1 MTLGIHI
8 PRPLLWLVVA
18 VSLWGCGEEPQPAA
32 TPKQVQTIS
41 NETFALVSSSMA
53 YIETTARSGSGVL
66 IESGYV
72 LTNAEVVWPFETV
85 DIVFPDGSEFLDVP
99 VIGLDLQ
106 SDLAVLGPID
116 SPAGG
121 LELVDGE
128 STPKYSNVFIVGY
141 PAKPEELG
149 QPWVESRS
157 LLGVGRFGS
166 SGITYMHTE
175 AMSRADGASASQF
188 SGWALVSERGD
199 VIGVLGRRPRATAY
213 EVAASSTDILPTV
226 QKLIAGGNSSR
237 LGDRR
242 IPLEGGE
249 TRHEIALE
257 HFVAK
262 RVYVI
267 NELPGTAI
275 DLELTGEAE
284 GYMVVLNPGGRRLL
298 VRSKDK
304 GEAAAGS
311 LVIETHEPHFVI
323 VSQFGVGPGN
333 LKLTSSHPLIYL
345 HDPDDG
351 RRVRVGETVHGNVD
365 FPGDWDYFVLDLGE
379 DETVE
384 AKNRS
389 SVLDLVLTFYAL
401 DRDGQIDSGMVR
413 TAVLRVRDSSTVYQA
428 PRTGSYILWAY
439 RDSRGAPSGYV
450 FELKPAEPDLA
461 LTYAPRGSRVH
472 SPRAASTPT
481 P

>member
-1 MTLGIHI
+1 MTLGIRI

-166 SGITYMHTE
+166 SRHYLYAH
-175 AMSRADGASASQF
+175 
-188 SGWALVSERGD
+188 RGES
-199 VIGVLGRRPRATAY
+199 LGPTAPPRAN
-213 EVAASSTDILPTV
+213 L
-226 QKLIAGGNSSR
+226 AGGR
-237 LGDRR
+237 LCRR
-242 IPLEGGE
+242 
-249 TRHEIALE
+249 
-257 HFVAK
+257 
-262 RVYVI
+262 
-267 NELPGTAI
+267 
-275 DLELTGEAE
+275 
-284 GYMVVLNPGGRRLL
+284 
-298 VRSKDK
+298 
-304 GEAAAGS
+304 
-311 LVIETHEPHFVI
+311 
-323 VSQFGVGPGN
+323 GV
-333 LKLTSSHPLIYL
+333 T
-345 HDPDDG
+345 
-351 RRVRVGETVHGNVD
+351 
-365 FPGDWDYFVLDLGE
+365 
-379 DETVE
+379 
-384 AKNRS
+384 
-389 SVLDLVLTFYAL
+389 
-401 DRDGQIDSGMVR
+401 
-413 TAVLRVRDSSTVYQA
+413 
-428 PRTGSYILWAY
+428 
-439 RDSRGAPSGYV
+439 
-450 FELKPAEPDLA
+450 
-461 LTYAPRGSRVH
+461 
-472 SPRAASTPT
+472 
-481 P
+481 